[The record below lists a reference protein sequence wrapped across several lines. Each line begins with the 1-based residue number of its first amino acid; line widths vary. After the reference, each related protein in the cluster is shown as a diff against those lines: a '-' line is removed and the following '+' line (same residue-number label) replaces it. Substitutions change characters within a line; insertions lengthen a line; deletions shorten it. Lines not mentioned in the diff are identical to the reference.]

1 MRNYPDGVSDNDID
15 QVMGSSDVSEK
26 SEGFLSQALENLR
39 QVLALLSEA
48 ERETNNTKA
57 LEAISDS
64 INWIEGYAIPYC
76 EVAISEL
83 ES

>member
-1 MRNYPDGVSDNDID
+1 MSDYPDGVTGNDID
-15 QVMGSSDVSEK
+15 RVMNSSDDSRASSDLECALANLK
-26 SEGFLSQALENLR
+26 EAIIFLES
-39 QVLALLSEA
+39 A

-64 INWIEGYAIPYC
+64 INWVEGYAIPYC

-83 ES
+83 EHL